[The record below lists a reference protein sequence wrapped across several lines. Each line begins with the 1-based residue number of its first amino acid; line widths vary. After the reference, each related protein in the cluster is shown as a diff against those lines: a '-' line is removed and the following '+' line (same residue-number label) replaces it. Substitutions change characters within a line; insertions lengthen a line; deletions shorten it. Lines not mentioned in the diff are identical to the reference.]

1 MTTTQTVERG
11 TKPVLRYILAAVALV
26 FGAATIKAGTSVL
39 FFSEQAR
46 SAAGNYVPFVLWA
59 NSIGGFLYVTAGL
72 LIFLN
77 STQALRLS
85 VLIAAMTVAVLIALV
100 IHIAVGGAYET
111 RTLAAMVFR
120 SVIWVII
127 ALVLLR
133 IKKGSRRSV

>member
-1 MTTTQTVERG
+1 MTTIQTAERSA
-11 TKPVLRYILAAVALV
+11 KPVLRYILAAVALV
-26 FGAATIKAGTSVL
+26 FGVATIKAGGDVL

-59 NSIGGFLYVTAGL
+59 NFIGGFLYVAAGL

-85 VLIAAMTVAVLIALV
+85 AFIAAMTVAVLVALG
-100 IHIAVGGAYET
+100 IHIAVGGAYEM

-120 SVIWVII
+120 SAIWVAI
-127 ALVLLR
+127 ALILR
-133 IKKGSRRSV
+133 SKKVTGETK

>member
-1 MTTTQTVERG
+1 MTTTQTAERG
-11 TKPVLRYILAAVALV
+11 AKPVLRYILAAVALV
-26 FGAATIKAGTSVL
+26 FGVATIKAGADVL

-59 NSIGGFLYVTAGL
+59 NFMGGFLYVIAGL

-85 VLIAAMTVAVLIALV
+85 TFIAAMTVAVLIALA
-100 IHIAVGGAYET
+100 IHIVAGGAYET

-120 SVIWVII
+120 SVIWVAI
-127 ALVLLR
+127 VLILR
-133 IKKGSRRSV
+133 LKKVAGETK

>member
-1 MTTTQTVERG
+1 MTTTQTTQRG
-11 TKPVLRYILAAVALV
+11 ARPVLRYILAAVALV
-26 FGAATIKAGTSVL
+26 FGAATMKAGGDVL

-59 NSIGGFLYVTAGL
+59 NFIGGFLYVTAGL

-85 VLIAAMTVAVLIALV
+85 AFIAAMTVAVLVALG
-100 IHIAVGGAYET
+100 IHIAVGGAYEM

-120 SVIWVII
+120 SAIWVAI
-127 ALVLLR
+127 ALILR
-133 IKKGSRRSV
+133 SKKVTGETK